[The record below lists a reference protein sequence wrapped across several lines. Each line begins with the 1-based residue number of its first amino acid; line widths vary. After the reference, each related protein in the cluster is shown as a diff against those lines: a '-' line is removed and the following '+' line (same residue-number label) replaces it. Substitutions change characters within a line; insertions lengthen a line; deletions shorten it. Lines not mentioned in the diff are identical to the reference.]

1 MKRHDYTGFVGIAVW
16 FLRVVGVIVVLAA
29 ITFGGLIFWNARLAN
44 EPTTAV
50 CLGVFVLMFG
60 GVLGLLLINM
70 FPEIQADLEG
80 MTIRFLGRPI
90 RILWG
95 DVIDVRQLWIPFGHV
110 YVIRVRKVTFFH
122 RLYGLAYTRSLLP
135 AILVRDSIGGG
146 AELFEALRGRT
157 RADM

>member
-1 MKRHDYTGFVGIAVW
+1 MKSHNYSGVAGLAVWSLRALGVIAV
-16 FLRVVGVIVVLAA
+16 IAA
-29 ITFGGLIFWNARLAN
+29 ITFGGLIFWNARFSN

-70 FPEIQADLEG
+70 FPEIQADLKG

-90 RILWG
+90 HILWG
-95 DVIDVRQLWIPFGHV
+95 DVIDVRRLWLPFGHV
-110 YVIRVRKVTFFH
+110 YVIRARQVTFFH
-122 RLYGLAYTRSLLP
+122 RLYGWAYTRSLLP
-135 AILVRDSIGGG
+135 AILVRDSIGGV

-157 RADM
+157 SADN